1 MDTPR
6 TYTFDEI
13 SQLRPK
19 TNEVARFLQAQLT
32 QHVETLW
39 PLLDPARILGKTAG
53 GARISWMDKTLGE
66 YRSLYEKF
74 SRPFRFPEEFDADM
88 IYDAGA
94 KLDVHPWEYTYEAR
108 TEQETKRITM
118 STPTRWLLNYSCDLS
133 LGRMKAM
140 ATGREQSQSPLQQRF
155 VLLTI
160 LLQLVLQ
167 KSPRVSQL
175 MKALRFEIETTPC
188 EELYGLPL
196 TTVSFALPSFR
207 PDDSLIMKATSL
219 SGIPAFI
226 ELVDVEVVRAM
237 KDPIKEQLERIVS

>member
-1 MDTPR
+1 
-6 TYTFDEI
+6 
-13 SQLRPK
+13 
-19 TNEVARFLQAQLT
+19 
-32 QHVETLW
+32 
-39 PLLDPARILGKTAG
+39 
-53 GARISWMDKTLGE
+53 
-66 YRSLYEKF
+66 
-74 SRPFRFPEEFDADM
+74 
-88 IYDAGA
+88 
-94 KLDVHPWEYTYEAR
+94 
-108 TEQETKRITM
+108 
-118 STPTRWLLNYSCDLS
+118 
-133 LGRMKAM
+133 MKAM